1 MVLNFNLSTRE
12 VDLSVRPAWSTQR
25 VQYSQENT
33 IQTLLKRGNVMSPTG
48 LRTPSQAESE
58 GVGLHSHPT
67 IMFTSKAEA
76 SLCQQKPVSE

>member
-25 VQYSQENT
+25 VQDSQENT

-58 GVGLHSHPT
+58 GVGLQSSLN
-67 IMFTSKAEA
+67 TSKAEA